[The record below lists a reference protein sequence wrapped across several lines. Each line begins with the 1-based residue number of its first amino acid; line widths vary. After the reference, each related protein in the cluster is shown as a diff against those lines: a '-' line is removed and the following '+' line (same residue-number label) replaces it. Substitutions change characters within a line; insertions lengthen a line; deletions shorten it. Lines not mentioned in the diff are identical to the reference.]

1 MKTWTLPTDM
11 QQAVRS
17 FTATLHVA
25 SAARLL
31 PLLTGVL
38 FARGRRT
45 VTSWLRAASLG
56 DEFQPYYYLLTRL
69 GRHVPFVAAALLRL
83 LVQRLVPGDRWLFAL
98 DDTPT
103 KRYGP
108 KVEGAGI
115 HHNPTPGPTGQKF
128 LYGHVWVTLAWVV
141 RHPSWGTIGLPLLA
155 FLYVR
160 QKDVAKL
167 QRKYSWRFRT
177 KLALA
182 AALLRWLAIWL
193 YRGDKP
199 VWIVADGFYAK
210 EPFLQAARQQ
220 QMVVVSRLRKDAR
233 LWSVP
238 PVVPPEKRKR
248 GQPRKYGEQR
258 LSLTKRAGHRQGWQT
273 TNVYLYG
280 KEVTKTYKTFR
291 ATYRPARGPIRV
303 VLVREDDGNWVA
315 FCCTDPEAP
324 VAAILEAVADRS
336 AIEQDFKDVK
346 EVEGAGQ
353 QQVRNLWAN
362 IGAWN
367 ICLWAA
373 TLVEWWAW
381 GQPKEALC
389 DRSASPWDTPARRP
403 SHADR
408 RKALQQQSIV
418 RDFSGGRLAEQLT
431 PRIRQL
437 LYTLVQMIA

>member
-1 MKTWTLPTDM
+1 MNRWTLPRDV

-17 FTATLHVA
+17 LTATLHVA

-45 VTSWLRAASLG
+45 VTSWLRAAGLG
-56 DEFQPYYYLLTRL
+56 NEFQPYYYFLARL

-103 KRYGP
+103 KRAGP

-115 HHNPTPGPTGQKF
+115 HHNPTPGPAGQHF
-128 LYGHVWVTLAWVV
+128 LYGHVWVTLAWVI
-141 RHPSWGTIGLPLLA
+141 RHPRWGTIGLPLLA
-155 FLYVR
+155 FLYIR

-167 QRKYSWRFRT
+167 RRKHGWRFRT
-177 KLALA
+177 KLELA
-182 AALLRWLAIWL
+182 TALLCWLAIWL
-193 YRGDKP
+193 RRGDTP
-199 VWIVADGFYAK
+199 VWVVADGFYAK
-210 EPFLQAARQQ
+210 APLLQAARQQ
-220 QMVVVSRLRKDAR
+220 EMVVVSRLRKDAC

-248 GQPRKYGEQR
+248 GQPRKYGCQR
-258 LSLTKRAGHRQGWQT
+258 LSLAKRAGHRQGWQT
-273 TNVYLYG
+273 TRVYLYG
-280 KEVTKTYKTFR
+280 KWMTKTYKTFR
-291 ATYRPARGPIRV
+291 ATYRPARGTIRI
-303 VLVREDDGNWVA
+303 VLVREDDGSWVA
-315 FCCTDPEAP
+315 FGCTDSEAT

-367 ICLWAA
+367 ICLWAY

-381 GQPKEALC
+381 GQPKKALC

-408 RKALQQQSIV
+408 RKALQRQSIAGEFSV
-418 RDFSGGRLAEQLT
+418 RRLAEQVA
-431 PRIRQL
+431 PRIRRML
-437 LYTLVQMIA
+437 SRLVQMVV